1 MTVKKELAKRL
12 MAIHKPF
19 CILAKKNKAENNS
32 LVTWVSIWKW
42 YWCPVDTAPCMT
54 CGEFFIAANQEK
66 ENNINLRMNQNCIS
80 TLNLPLVKEKRVG
93 IGVDHRMHK
102 GYQFTGCIKVN

>member
-1 MTVKKELAKRL
+1 
-12 MAIHKPF
+12 
-19 CILAKKNKAENNS
+19 
-32 LVTWVSIWKW
+32 
-42 YWCPVDTAPCMT
+42 MT

-93 IGVDHRMHK
+93 IGVNHRMNK